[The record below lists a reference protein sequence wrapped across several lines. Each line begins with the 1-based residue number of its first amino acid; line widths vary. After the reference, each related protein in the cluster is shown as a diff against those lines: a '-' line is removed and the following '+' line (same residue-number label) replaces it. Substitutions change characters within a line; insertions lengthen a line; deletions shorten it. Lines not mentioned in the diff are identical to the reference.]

1 MSIGYI
7 IKELII
13 MSSSS
18 SIVGLDIG
26 STAIRVAVAQGG
38 AEDNLRVIGL
48 AEVPSEGIHKGVVT
62 SIDDAVSA
70 ISSCLEKVERMTGSP
85 VEHAWVGINGSHI
98 QAQSSHGVI
107 AVSKPNGEISEDD
120 VARVVEAAQAVATP
134 PNYEILHVL
143 PRSFTVDGQAGIKD
157 PVGMTGVRLEVEA
170 QIIEGQTAQV
180 KNFTKCVYRT
190 GVDIDD
196 LVLGI
201 LANTEA
207 VATKRQKELGV
218 AVINIGGAT
227 TSLLVCE
234 EGDPLHAAILPV
246 GSGHITNDIAI
257 GLRTSIDVAERLK
270 IDYGQASSSDVGKRE
285 EINLSEISAEE
296 GFISRKNLVEIIEA
310 RLEEIFS
317 LVDKEL
323 GKIDRS
329 GKLPAGIILTGGGAK
344 LPGLVEAAKH
354 QFRLPASLGYPL
366 DVASPLEKV
375 NDPAFSTA
383 LGLVRW
389 GLLRAES
396 VKGFSLPKLSSLAK
410 VVDKIKGLSKIFIP

>member
-1 MSIGYI
+1 MA
-7 IKELII
+7 
-13 MSSSS
+13 SSTT
-18 SIVGLDIG
+18 IAGLDIG
-26 STAIRVAVAQGG
+26 STAIRVAVAQVNG
-38 AEDNLRVIGL
+38 DQPLQIIGL

-98 QAQSSHGVI
+98 QAQSSHGVV
-107 AVSKPNGEISEDD
+107 AVAKPNGEIGEDD
-120 VARVVEAAQAVATP
+120 VTRVVEAAQTVARP

-143 PRSFTVDGQAGIKD
+143 PRSFTVDGQTGIKD

-170 QIIEGQTAQV
+170 QIIEGQIAQI
-180 KNFTKCVYRT
+180 KNLTKCVYRT

-201 LANTEA
+201 LANAEA
-207 VATKRQKELGV
+207 VASRRQKELGV
-218 AVINIGGAT
+218 AVVNIGGST
-227 TSLLVCE
+227 TSLLVSE
-234 EGDPLHAAILPV
+234 DGDPLHAAILPV

-270 IDYGQASSSDVGKRE
+270 IDYGQATSADVGKRE
-285 EINLSEISAEE
+285 EINLSEISSEE
-296 GFISRKNLVEIIEA
+296 GIVSRKHLAEIIEA
-310 RLEEIFS
+310 RLEEIFN
-317 LVDKEL
+317 LVDREL
-323 GKIDRS
+323 NKIDRS

-344 LPGLVEAAKH
+344 LPGVVEVAKRE
-354 QFRLPASLGYPL
+354 FRLPSSLGYPL

-375 NDPAFSTA
+375 NDLAFSTA

-389 GLLRAES
+389 GLMQSDSSKSFYLPR
-396 VKGFSLPKLSSLAK
+396 FSSISQ
-410 VVDKIKGLSKIFIP
+410 VVGKIKGIFKLFVP